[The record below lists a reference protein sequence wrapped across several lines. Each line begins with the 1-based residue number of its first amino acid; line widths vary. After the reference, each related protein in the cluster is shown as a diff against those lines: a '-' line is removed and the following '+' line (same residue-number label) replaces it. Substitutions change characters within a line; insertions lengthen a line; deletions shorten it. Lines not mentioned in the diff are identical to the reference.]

1 MNIDVLSFALGLI
14 FGVVFTCILIVQ
26 YAMVQ
31 ARNEFFKKY
40 YEILEQDY
48 ERKENESTD

>member
-1 MNIDVLSFALGLI
+1 MNLDVLSFAIGLI
-14 FGVVFTCILIVQ
+14 FGIIFVCILIVQ

-31 ARNEFFKKY
+31 ARNEFFEKY

-48 ERKENESTD
+48 ERKENESID

>member
-1 MNIDVLSFALGLI
+1 MNLDVLSFAIGLI

-48 ERKENESTD
+48 EREKDESTD

>member
-14 FGVVFTCILIVQ
+14 FGVIMLALLIIQ

-31 ARNEFFKKY
+31 ARNEFFEKY
-40 YEILEQDY
+40 YEILEKDY
-48 ERKENESTD
+48 ERKENESID

>member
-1 MNIDVLSFALGLI
+1 MNLDILSFAIGLI

-48 ERKENESTD
+48 EREKDESID

>member
-1 MNIDVLSFALGLI
+1 MNLDILSFALGLI
-14 FGVVFTCILIVQ
+14 IGIVFTCILIVQ
-26 YAMVQ
+26 YVMVQ

-48 ERKENESTD
+48 EREKNESVD